1 MLVSCTTPNFVSY
14 GTAKSKGAVLKGVVI
29 NREGDTNFN
38 KRTIQTG
45 IRVVYR
51 VHEKLD
57 SSNLCSG
64 LVSLVMFTGG
74 SRSQHIPQ

>member
-1 MLVSCTTPNFVSY
+1 M
-14 GTAKSKGAVLKGVVI
+14 AV
-29 NREGDTNFN
+29 NEEGNTNFN
-38 KRTIQTG
+38 KRTIQTS

-51 VHEKLD
+51 VHEELD

-74 SRSQHIPQ
+74 SRSQHIPQSNRHHELVFFLTKNPQWGWHSPQ

>member
-1 MLVSCTTPNFVSY
+1 M
-14 GTAKSKGAVLKGVVI
+14 AVNG
-29 NREGDTNFN
+29 EGNTNFN

-64 LVSLVMFTGG
+64 LDG
-74 SRSQHIPQ
+74 